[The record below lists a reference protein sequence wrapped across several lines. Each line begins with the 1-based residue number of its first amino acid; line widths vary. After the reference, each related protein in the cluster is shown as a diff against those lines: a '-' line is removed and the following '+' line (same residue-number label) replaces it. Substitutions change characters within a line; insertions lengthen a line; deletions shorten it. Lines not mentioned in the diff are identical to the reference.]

1 MTDKKRVRRL
11 ITLDTALN
19 DELIAKSREMGTSVN
34 RLCAMILAW
43 GIPRARG
50 GLSIDTGDNC
60 GPEIIG
66 HDDEP

>member
-50 GLSIDTGDNC
+50 GLSIDVGDNSAP
-60 GPEIIG
+60 GIIG
-66 HDDEP
+66 ENSES